1 METNYAP
8 RPELLNALIQQESGG
23 RNSAVSSKGA
33 RGLTQIMPATA
44 VNPGYGVT
52 PLRNESPEEY
62 KRFGRDY
69 LAAMLKKYN
78 GDERLALAAYN
89 AGPGA
94 VDKAGGMPDIAETQ
108 NYVSKIMGALNPIS
122 EANASEVP
130 YKPTRAEF
138 RAMQMQ
144 QQAPTKTKPTRA
156 EFRAMQLGEPAPPVE
171 EEQTLQWSDVPGQAL
186 QNFPSSLGK
195 QVTGIAEAVRHPIQT
210 TENLMGVARG
220 YMQKALPESVTNFAI
235 EHGISPES
243 RPQAEA
249 FTNFYKQR
257 YGTEEGFKNALAT
270 DPAGVMADLSTV
282 LSGVGG
288 QIGKVGRAIEP
299 LSATA
304 KLAGKAVT
312 GIGKGLG
319 ATIGG
324 LGTRTGVESLP
335 AAARA
340 GLAGGKKE
348 AEFIGHMRGD
358 LPMTD
363 VLEQA
368 KAGLQELNRIK
379 GEEYR
384 AGMAQVSGDKEI
396 LKMKGID
403 DSIKRA
409 YESTS
414 FKGEAKNP
422 VAVASVKKIES
433 VINKWKKLDK
443 AEYHTPEG
451 LDALKQR
458 VYAEIEKIPFE
469 NKAAHRAASDIY
481 NSIKDEIVK
490 QAPVYSDTMRGYTE
504 ASDQIHEI
512 ERALSLG
519 QKASAESGLRKLQ
532 SITRNNAMTNFGQ
545 RADYGKILE
554 DAGQNNLISNLYA
567 QSLST
572 PLSRGIGGAF
582 QGATSG
588 IGYALGGIPGA
599 IGTMAVQSPRF
610 MGEAALKTGQA
621 ARLAKKPT
629 EAINKLA
636 KSMGVSPSVAA
647 NLLYQSGAQNQ
658 RSRSNKN

>member
-1 METNYAP
+1 MATFKVNTPDGKTVDVDAP
-8 RPELLNALIQQESGG
+8 EGATPEQAIEFVAKTWKPSEVAQQFEEQKPS
-23 RNSAVSSKGA
+23 
-33 RGLTQIMPATA
+33 MPW
-44 VNPGYGVT
+44 
-52 PLRNESPEEY
+52 
-62 KRFGRDY
+62 
-69 LAAMLKKYN
+69 
-78 GDERLALAAYN
+78 
-89 AGPGA
+89 
-94 VDKAGGMPDIAETQ
+94 
-108 NYVSKIMGALNPIS
+108 
-122 EANASEVP
+122 SEVP
-130 YKPTRAEF
+130 K
-138 RAMQMQ
+138 
-144 QQAPTKTKPTRA
+144 QAI
-156 EFRAMQLGEPAPPVE
+156 
-171 EEQTLQWSDVPGQAL
+171 

-210 TENLMGVARG
+210 TESLMGIARG
-220 YMQKALPESVTNFAI
+220 GMQKLLPESVTNFAI

-249 FTNFYKQR
+249 FANFYKQR

-270 DPAGVMADLSTV
+270 DPAGVMADLSTL

-304 KLAGKAVT
+304 GLAGKGIT
-312 GIGKGLG
+312 GAGKVIGG
-319 ATIGG
+319 AIGG

-340 GLAGGKKE
+340 GLEGGKKE
-348 AEFIGHMRGD
+348 AEFIGHMRGSI
-358 LPMTD
+358 PMMD
-363 VLEQA
+363 VLDQA
-368 KAGLQELNRIK
+368 KAGLQELNRVK

-384 AGMAQVSGDKEI
+384 TGMAGITNDKSV
-396 LKMKGID
+396 LDMSGID
-403 DSIKRA
+403 DAVKKA
-409 YESTS
+409 YESTT

-422 VAVASVKKIES
+422 VALESIKKIQTQ
-433 VINKWKKLDK
+433 INKWKKLDP
-443 AEYHTPEG
+443 AEFHTPEG

-469 NKAAHRAASDIY
+469 NKAAHRAAKEIY
-481 NSIKDEIVK
+481 NSIKDEIEK
-490 QAPVYSDTMRGYTE
+490 QAGDYADVMRGYTE

-519 QKASAESGLRKLQ
+519 QKASAEAGLRKLQ
-532 SITRNNAMTNFGQ
+532 SITRNNAMTNFGS
-545 RADYGKILE
+545 RAEFGKVLE
-554 DAGQNNLISNLYA
+554 GAGQNNLISNLYA

-582 QGATSG
+582 QGATTG
-588 IGYALGGIPGA
+588 LGFALGGYPGA
-599 IGTMAVQSPRF
+599 VATAALQSPRL

-636 KSMGVSPSVAA
+636 ASMGVSPSVAA